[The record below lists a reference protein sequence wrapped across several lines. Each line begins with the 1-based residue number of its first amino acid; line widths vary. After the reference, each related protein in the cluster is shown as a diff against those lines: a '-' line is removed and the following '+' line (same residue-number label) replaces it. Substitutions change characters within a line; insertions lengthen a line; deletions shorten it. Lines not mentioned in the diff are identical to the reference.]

1 MYGGY
6 ILIYLDLD
14 GVSTCFSQVIGRH
27 GMGPTFLMTKV
38 ALVITNDWTV
48 FFTERTSGFTIKHW
62 GFPMVNPHGKST
74 VSCFA
79 MKNAGIHP
87 SNAI

>member
-1 MYGGY
+1 
-6 ILIYLDLD
+6 
-14 GVSTCFSQVIGRH
+14 
-27 GMGPTFLMTKV
+27 MTKV

-48 FFTERTSGFTIKHW
+48 FFTERTSGFTIKHG
-62 GFPMVNPHGKST
+62 GFPMVNPHGKSQ